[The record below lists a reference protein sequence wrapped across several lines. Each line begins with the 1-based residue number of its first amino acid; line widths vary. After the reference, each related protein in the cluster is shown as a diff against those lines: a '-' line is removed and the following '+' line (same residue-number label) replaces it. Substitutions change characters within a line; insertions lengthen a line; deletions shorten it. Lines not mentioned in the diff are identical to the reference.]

1 MPYPLLSL
9 LRLHHLQQLLTI
21 IILSSAKL
29 DMRFWSGNSLIDMV
43 ATRDRVDQAQE
54 SILEKKRRLQERF
67 WCGSSF

>member
-1 MPYPLLSL
+1 
-9 LRLHHLQQLLTI
+9 
-21 IILSSAKL
+21 
-29 DMRFWSGNSLIDMV
+29 MRFWSGNSLIDKV